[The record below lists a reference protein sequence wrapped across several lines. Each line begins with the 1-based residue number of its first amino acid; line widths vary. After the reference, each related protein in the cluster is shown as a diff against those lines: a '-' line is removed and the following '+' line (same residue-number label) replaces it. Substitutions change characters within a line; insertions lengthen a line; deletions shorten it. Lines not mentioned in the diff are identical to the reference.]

1 MLLSVFSSLY
11 ETFIGVNQD
20 YTEYRDHLFGYV
32 GLFTLLMAAAY
43 CFVFYIILGRWRGVW
58 YTRTHWAI
66 TILLVAVTG
75 YIMAY
80 VITKNELGVSDD
92 YVVRFSLFNA
102 LFAAVY
108 FILLSFAAKMF
119 SIYSK
124 RTPF

>member
-11 ETFIGVNQD
+11 EAFIGENQE
-20 YTEYRDHLFGYV
+20 YTEYRDHLFSYI

-43 CFVFYIILGRWRGVW
+43 CFVFYIMLGRWRGVW
-58 YTRTHWAI
+58 YTRVHWAI
-66 TILLVAVTG
+66 TILLCAITA

-92 YVVRFSLFNA
+92 YVVRFALFNA
-102 LFAAVY
+102 LFAAVC
-108 FILLSFAAKMF
+108 FVLLSFGGKMF